1 MTKLIFKH
9 LQANSRRYIWLLL
22 ELVLVSIAAWMLLDS
37 AIVSLSSLSIPHGYD
52 RDRLVKISLARVPD
66 KDVPDCDDL
75 THVERI
81 RALLANDPAVEA
93 STVVNNLVYESG
105 AMVMNGLQT
114 GKEPDDFYYMSI
126 EFKDAPSF
134 FSTFGIVDVST
145 GATPTGI
152 PSSPHDVFISKSIAD
167 YLFPGENAVGRYVEE
182 KTLKGYQPGGDNHR
196 IVGVVNDAL
205 YRSGMGRTPLVYSCH
220 PDEFKSAPNMA
231 LVLRLKPGVDVD
243 NFLADITPGITQ
255 RLRSGAVYAHSP
267 KSYADEGRRFTAEL
281 DKNVFIS
288 CAIAVFFLLNIFLGV
303 TGTFY
308 LQTRRRSEEAGIMRA
323 FGATPRRIAG
333 EMVAEGVLLVTMAC
347 AVGFTIYW
355 FACGHDLANVSYMDG
370 SSQAVNTVLPLWWDD
385 FTTHF
390 AIISAVIYVI
400 MLIIVAIGIYIP
412 ARNISRVN
420 PIDALRE
427 E

>member
-1 MTKLIFKH
+1 MSKLIFKH
-9 LQANSRRYIWLLL
+9 LHANRRRYVWLLL
-22 ELVLVSIAAWMLLDS
+22 ELVLVSIAAWMLLDP

-52 RDRLVKISLARVPD
+52 RDRLVKISLSKIPGHEAAD
-66 KDVPDCDDL
+66 SDDVA
-75 THVERI
+75 HVERI
-81 RALLANDPAVEA
+81 RALLGTDPRIEA
-93 STVVNNLVYESG
+93 SAVVNGLVYESG
-105 AMVMNGLQT
+105 SLKINGLQN
-114 GKEPDDFYYMSI
+114 GKEPDDFYYSSI

-134 FSTFGIVDVST
+134 FSTFGVVNVST
-145 GATPTGI
+145 GVTPMAI

-167 YLFPGENAVGRYVEE
+167 YLFPGEKAVGRYVEE
-182 KTLKGYQPGGDNHR
+182 KTLKGYNPGGDNHR

-220 PDEFKSAPNMA
+220 PDEFKSAQSMA

-243 NFLADITPGITQ
+243 DFVADITPGITR

-267 KSYADEGRRFTAEL
+267 KSYDDEGRRFTAKL
-281 DKNVFIS
+281 DKTVFVT
-288 CAIAVFFLLNIFLGV
+288 CAIAVFFLLNVFLGV

-308 LQTRRRSEEAGIMRA
+308 LQTRNRSEEAGIMRA

-333 EMVAEGVLLVTMAC
+333 EMLAEGVLMVTVAC
-347 AVGFTIYW
+347 LIGFVIYW
-355 FACGHDLANVSYMDG
+355 FACGHTLADASYRDG
-370 SSQAVNTVLPLWWDD
+370 SSEAVNAVLPLWWDD
-385 FTTHF
+385 FNTHF

-400 MLIIVAIGIYIP
+400 MLVVVTVGIYIP
-412 ARNISRVN
+412 ARHISRVN